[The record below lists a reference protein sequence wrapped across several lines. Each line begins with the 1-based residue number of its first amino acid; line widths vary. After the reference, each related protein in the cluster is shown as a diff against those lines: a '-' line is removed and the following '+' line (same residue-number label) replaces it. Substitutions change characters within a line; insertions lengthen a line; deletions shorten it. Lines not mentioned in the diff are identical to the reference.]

1 MRIGITCYPTY
12 GGSGVVAT
20 ELGIELAAL
29 GHQVHFISYS
39 QPFRLNGREEGIYY
53 HEVPVSS
60 YPLFEFPPYDL
71 ALASR
76 MAEVAEFN
84 DLDLLHVHY
93 AIPHSVSALL
103 ARQMLA
109 VKGRRLP
116 FVTTLHG
123 TDITLVGL
131 DRSYLPITRYS
142 IQESDGVTAISNYLK
157 EQTIESFGVTHDI
170 EVVTNFVN
178 CDVYA
183 PIKDEAERAKARLRL
198 AKPNEAI
205 LMHLSNFRPVK
216 RLVDV
221 IKIFARVV
229 RELPAQ
235 LILIGDGPDRS
246 AAEWLAHD
254 LGIQSR
260 VHFLGKQERVNEIL
274 PLADIFLMPSEL
286 ESFGL
291 AALEAM
297 ACKVPSIATRVG
309 GVPELI
315 DDGETGLLY
324 TVGDIEGMAQGA
336 LSLLSNPARLAAMRN
351 AGRRTAQE
359 RFCASLVVPQYVRQ
373 RALVSETRSHSA
385 SASRAAFGLGYRCS
399 SLTVGRNPSR
409 LQKPSTNSTVS
420 AAVRAVLRSKIS
432 LLPPAVSADASAAI
446 AIHFSGL

>member
-29 GHQVHFISYS
+29 GHEVHFISYS
-39 QPFRLNGREEGIYY
+39 QPFRLSGRDDGITY

-76 MAEVAEFN
+76 MAEVAEFCS
-84 DLDLLHVHY
+84 LDLLHVHY

-103 ARQMLA
+103 ARQILA
-109 VKGRRLP
+109 TRGRRLP

-131 DRSYLPITRYS
+131 DRSYLPITRYA
-142 IQESDGVTAISNYLK
+142 IEQSDGVTSISNYLK
-157 EQTIESFGVTHDI
+157 EETIKHFGPTREI
-170 EVVTNFVN
+170 EVIPNFVN
-178 CDVYA
+178 CNVYL
-183 PIKDEAERAKARLRL
+183 PIKDSFKRAEARKRL
-198 AKPNEAI
+198 AAPEEAI

-216 RLVDV
+216 RVVDV
-221 IKIFARVV
+221 VRIFAHVAK
-229 RELPAQ
+229 EMPAQ
-235 LILIGDGPDRS
+235 LVLIGDGPDRS

-254 LGIQSR
+254 LGIHSR
-260 VHFLGKQERVNEIL
+260 VHFMGKQDRVNELL
-274 PLADIFLMPSEL
+274 PLADLMLMPSVQ

-315 DDGETGLLY
+315 DDGVTGLLY
-324 TVGDIEGMAQGA
+324 PVGDVDAMARGA
-336 LSLLSNPARLAAMRN
+336 LSLLKDRKRLEAMRE
-351 AGRRTAQE
+351 AGRKTAQK
-359 RFCASLVVPQYVRQ
+359 RFCASLVVPQYVRYYEQ
-373 RALVSETRSHSA
+373 VL
-385 SASRAAFGLGYRCS
+385 AA
-399 SLTVGRNPSR
+399 
-409 LQKPSTNSTVS
+409 K
-420 AAVRAVLRSKIS
+420 
-432 LLPPAVSADASAAI
+432 
-446 AIHFSGL
+446 